1 MNTQLLADSA
11 RSPTSNYNLFTQ
23 LSLPARKLESL
34 YAVWFG
40 SMKDLVGTC
49 FSVADGRYRIVDV
62 RQMGG
67 DAMVYA
73 EPVPAENAAASDAQD
88 EGAGSARPAAPN
100 RAAFHYADIASILDV
115 PRSA

>member
-1 MNTQLLADSA
+1 
-11 RSPTSNYNLFTQ
+11 
-23 LSLPARKLESL
+23 
-34 YAVWFG
+34 
-40 SMKDLVGTC
+40 MKKLVGTC

-67 DAMVYA
+67 DVMVYA
-73 EPVPAENAAASDAQD
+73 EPVPSETAAASDALD
-88 EGAGSARPAAPN
+88 GGARPPGPAAPN